1 MALPAILSVGSK
13 LLSGGSKLARTA
25 NVGRKLLG
33 RKEKKKQET
42 KVGDKEPSA
51 IVVRPST
58 SLIPATINVSGSQST
73 TETQSN
79 PETGKS
85 TLEEDVEYIKNKT
98 LEIDKLLKS
107 SFAQQKKDAA
117 NLRKLRANARRRKTE
132 DRFESGSGGR
142 VGKAKEKVK
151 KPFSNIFEGIKNYLT
166 AIVLG
171 FIAVKLVPLLPKL
184 IEFAKFIAPVVEF
197 ITDFAGVIL
206 NGLVTFIDW
215 GYKAYDATAGFIKKI
230 GGEDAAKVFDKF
242 SGAFT
247 LFANLAIIAGL
258 AAARAGDGPDFGKGK
273 GRKTGIGKGRKGP
286 TPISGRGKGRQRTT
300 TSRAARKYFDRFG
313 RDAAEK
319 RFGKDAIKSLGGK
332 YGRSGVTNAFRK
344 GATAVADKIGGKAG
358 IKVLSSLGK
367 IGKFIKVPVIGGII
381 SAVISLMSGES
392 PGKAIFKGIGS
403 VLGGALGS
411 LIPVPVVGTILGGFI
426 GDYVGDLLGTLF
438 FGGGIGAAGAKLG
451 KDILGIFT
459 GVGKGAKAIFDWI
472 FGGGLLT
479 LLKNVGGGLL
489 KFAGY
494 ILNPGGLLFDVLKG
508 GAGAIKFIVG
518 GLFNLI
524 KTVGGASLKFVSYL
538 LNPGGL
544 LWDLLKMGG
553 NIAKSIFNF
562 AINAIGSSVQFIKD
576 FIGGVFSRFIGNFP
590 TIGIP
595 EGWGIQTT
603 LGKLLGWIP
612 FLQPYMED
620 GRLTAFPDLSMFVP
634 GLGLPFFIA
643 HLGKSMFPGSFF
655 DSMPSGLGDVWK
667 GSKEVVENITEGVV
681 NTVTNVSKGTQRVGR
696 GIADALT
703 FNVFDFDKQ
712 NEVEKKEE
720 GGTVGLTQEEKE
732 KKLKSDKIV
741 PTVKSSEL
749 SISSV
754 GATLRGSGNTGKKVK
769 SLYKPAGV
777 AALAQLGNKLR
788 EVPIVGE
795 AMASA
800 VRIALGIKPDSRAFN
815 TIGANLINFASLD
828 NIDGIASSPG
838 ELAQVATKME
848 TGGEVDFLSDVES
861 LDNSAKALNIGNFLK
876 TELQRLD
883 ITAVGEEEEKK
894 QEGIFDKLFGLFE
907 PKKDP
912 NKKDPNKKDDKT
924 PGASPT
930 TDLVPGAPGAS
941 GGATSSKFGTPE
953 QKKLLDA
960 IAFAEGTTGSYGTLY
975 GGKVIPELA
984 AGEMTIAEV
993 LKMQKTKMYK
1003 GESVYGSGYDSN
1015 ATGRY
1020 QFMSYVLE
1028 EEIGIQGIDPSE
1040 KFTPELQDRII
1051 LNRVARLRGVTAALL
1066 AEEGISDK
1074 VIDMLAPEFASF
1086 PNLIGPDA
1094 QGNVGTNT
1102 SYYGQGGK
1110 TAAEIKKAYGD
1121 STGEA
1126 SAISIA
1132 EPTTPLVPGVV
1143 PSFDTQTADP
1153 SSRDRGEGSKLA
1165 GELGRFLDSKGLG
1178 SWGSGTHQ
1186 HPEHPPWPKESGHAT
1201 NSLHYESQGAR
1212 ALDIGGWGPNL
1223 FKRKG
1228 QSGTD
1233 DQTQI
1238 LGAISEFNASK
1249 GATPVELLHEGNE
1262 PSGHADHVHVAYQ
1275 GGGLIQKNETD
1286 MSKSL
1291 RTKMSYDK
1299 RSTKVLIQP
1308 VITERTITKT
1318 KPIPMMSGSS
1328 SSGGGVNNT
1337 SDRLFAG

>member
-1 MALPAILSVGSK
+1 MALPAILSGGSK

-33 RKEKKKQET
+33 IKGKKNKETQIE
-42 KVGDKEPSA
+42 DNEPSA

-58 SLIPATINVSGSQST
+58 SLIPATINVSGSKST
-73 TETQSN
+73 TEPQST
-79 PETGKS
+79 PVSGKS
-85 TLEEDVEYIKNKT
+85 TLEEDVEYIKDKT

-117 NLRKLRANARRRKTE
+117 NLRKLRANARRSKTE
-132 DRFESGSGGR
+132 DRFESGSGGI

-166 AIVLG
+166 SIVLG

-242 SGAFT
+242 SGVLTTF
-247 LFANLAIIAGL
+247 LNLAIIAGL
-258 AAARAGDGPDFGKGK
+258 SAARAGDGPDLGK

-286 TPISGRGKGRQRTT
+286 TPISGRGAGRQRTT

-319 RFGKDAIKSLGGK
+319 RFGKDAVKSLGGR
-332 YGRSGVTNAFRK
+332 YGRSGVTNTFRK

-381 SAVISLMSGES
+381 SAVLALMTGE
-392 PGKAIFKGIGS
+392 PIGKALFAGIGTII
-403 VLGGALGS
+403 GGALGT
-411 LIPVPVVGTILGGFI
+411 LIPIPFVGTILGGFI
-426 GDYVGDLLGTLF
+426 GDYVGNLLGTLF
-438 FGGGIGAAGAKLG
+438 FGGGIKEAGAKLG

-459 GVGKGAKAIFDWI
+459 GVGKGAKAIFNWV

-479 LLKNVGGGLL
+479 LLKNVGGGLI
-489 KFAGY
+489 KFVGY
-494 ILNPGGLLFDVLKG
+494 ILNPGGLLFDALKA
-508 GAGAIKFIVG
+508 GAGAVKFIVG

-524 KTVGGASLKFVSYL
+524 KTIGGAAVTFVNYL
-538 LNPGGL
+538 LDPGGL
-544 LWDLLKMGG
+544 LWDLLKIGG

-562 AINAIGSSVQFIKD
+562 AINIIGSSAEFIKD
-576 FIGGVFSRFIGNFP
+576 FIGGVFSRFIENFP
-590 TIGIP
+590 SIGIP

-603 LGKLLGWIP
+603 LGKILGWIP
-612 FLQPYMED
+612 FLSPYMED
-620 GRLTAFPDLSMFVP
+620 GRLTAFPDLTMFVP
-634 GLGLPFFIA
+634 GLGLPFFVA

-667 GSKEVVENITEGVV
+667 GAKNVVENITEGVT
-681 NTVTNVSKGTQRVGR
+681 NTATNVVKGTKKVAG
-696 GIADALT
+696 GFLDALT
-703 FNVFDFDKQ
+703 FNAFDFDKQ

-732 KKLKSDKIV
+732 KKLKSDKII
-741 PTVKSSEL
+741 PSIKSPEL
-749 SISSV
+749 SIKDV
-754 GATLRGSGNTGKKVK
+754 GATLRGSGKTGEKIK

-777 AALAQLGNKLR
+777 AALTQLGNKLR

-795 AMASA
+795 TMATA

-815 TIGANLINFASLD
+815 TIGANLINFSTLE
-828 NIDGIASSPG
+828 NIDDVASSPG
-838 ELAQVATKME
+838 ELTQVATKME
-848 TGGEVDFLSDVES
+848 TGGEVDSLSDIES
-861 LDNSAKALNIGNFLK
+861 LDNSAKAINIGNFLK
-876 TELQRLD
+876 TELTRLD
-883 ITAVGEEEEKK
+883 LTAVGKEEEKK
-894 QEGIFDKLFGLFE
+894 QESIFDKLFGLFK
-907 PKKDP
+907 PKP
-912 NKKDPNKKDDKT
+912 DKET
-924 PGASPT
+924 PGVDPT
-930 TDLVPGAPGAS
+930 TPAIPGTTPTRPGAS

-1051 LNRVARLRGVTAALL
+1051 LNRISRMRGVTAALL

-1110 TAAEIKKAYGD
+1110 SAAEIKKAYGD

-1143 PSFDTQTADP
+1143 PSSDTQTTDP

-1186 HPEHPPWPKESGHAT
+1186 HPEHPPWPKESGHAP

-1223 FKRKG
+1223 FRRKG

-1238 LGAISEFNASK
+1238 LSAISEFNASK

-1262 PSGHADHVHVAYQ
+1262 PGGHSDHVHVAYQ
-1275 GGGLIQKNETD
+1275 GGGLIQKNENNI
-1286 MSKSL
+1286 SRSL
-1291 RTKMSYDK
+1291 QTKMSYDK
-1299 RSTKVLIQP
+1299 KSTRVLIQP

>member
-1 MALPAILSVGSK
+1 MALTAILSVGSK
-13 LLSGGSKLARTA
+13 LLGGGSKLARTA

-33 RKEKKKQET
+33 IKGKKNKETQVE
-42 KVGDKEPSA
+42 DNESSA
-51 IVVRPST
+51 IIVRPST
-58 SLIPATINVSGSQST
+58 SLIPESVSVSSRQST

-197 ITDFAGVIL
+197 ITDFAGLIL

-247 LFANLAIIAGL
+247 LFANLAIVAGL

-381 SAVISLMSGES
+381 SAVISLMSGE
-392 PGKAIFKGIGS
+392 PIGKAIFSGIGT

-411 LIPVPVVGTILGGFI
+411 LIPIPVVGTILGGFI
-426 GDYVGDLLGTLF
+426 GEYVGDLLGTLF
-438 FGGGIGAAGAKLG
+438 FGGGIKEAGAKLG

-459 GVGKGAKAIFDWI
+459 GVGKGAKAIFEWV
-472 FGGGLLT
+472 FGGGLFT
-479 LLKNVGGGLL
+479 LLANIGGGVLR
-489 KFAGY
+489 FVEY
-494 ILNPGGLLFDVLKG
+494 ILNPGGLLFDVLKTS
-508 GAGAIKFIVG
+508 AGAIKFVVG
-518 GLFNLI
+518 GVFNLI
-524 KTVGGASLKFVSYL
+524 KGIGGGALQLATYL
-538 LNPGGL
+538 LSPGGL
-544 LWDLLKMGG
+544 IWDLLKMGG
-553 NIAKSIFNF
+553 SIAKVIFDFATSIVGNV
-562 AINAIGSSVQFIKD
+562 AKGAVEGTKKAA
-576 FIGGVFSRFIGNFP
+576 GG
-590 TIGIP
+590 
-595 EGWGIQTT
+595 
-603 LGKLLGWIP
+603 
-612 FLQPYMED
+612 FL
-620 GRLTAFPDLSMFVP
+620 
-634 GLGLPFFIA
+634 
-643 HLGKSMFPGSFF
+643 
-655 DSMPSGLGDVWK
+655 
-667 GSKEVVENITEGVV
+667 
-681 NTVTNVSKGTQRVGR
+681 
-696 GIADALT
+696 DALT
-703 FNVFDFDKQ
+703 LNVFDFDKQ

-720 GGTVGLTQEEKE
+720 GGIVGLTREEKE
-732 KKLKSDKIV
+732 KKLKSDKII

-754 GATLRGSGNTGKKVK
+754 GATLRGSGNTGEKVK

-800 VRIALGIKPDSRAFN
+800 VRIALGIKPDSRTFN

-848 TGGEVDFLSDVES
+848 TGGEVDFISDVES

-876 TELQRLD
+876 AELQRLD
-883 ITAVGEEEEKK
+883 LTAVGEEKEKK
-894 QEGIFDKLFGLFE
+894 QEDIFDKLFGLFK
-907 PKKDP
+907 P
-912 NKKDPNKKDDKT
+912 KKDPNKKDDKT

-930 TDLVPGAPGAS
+930 TDLVPGASGAS

-1051 LNRVARLRGVTAALL
+1051 LNRISRMRGVTAALL

-1143 PSFDTQTADP
+1143 PSSDIQTADP
-1153 SSRDRGEGSKLA
+1153 SSTPKGEGSKLA

-1178 SWGSGTHQ
+1178 GWGSGTHQ
-1186 HPEHPPWPKESGHAT
+1186 HPEHPPWPKESGHSP

-1223 FKRKG
+1223 FRRKG

-1238 LGAISEFNASK
+1238 LSAISEFNSSK
-1249 GATPVELLHEGNE
+1249 GVTPVELLHEGNE

>member
-1 MALPAILSVGSK
+1 MALPAILSGGSK
-13 LLSGGSKLARTA
+13 LLSGGSRLARTA

-33 RKEKKKQET
+33 RKEKKKEET
-42 KVGDKEPSA
+42 RVGDKEPSA

-73 TETQSN
+73 TEPQST
-79 PETGKS
+79 PVSGKS

-107 SFAQQKKDAA
+107 SFAQRKKEAA
-117 NLRKLRANARRRKTE
+117 KLRKSRENARRSKKE
-132 DRFESGSGGR
+132 EGYEKGGSSGIL
-142 VGKAKEKVK
+142 GKAKEKVK
-151 KPFSNIFEGIKNYLT
+151 APFSNIFEGIKNYLT
-166 AIVLG
+166 SIVLG
-171 FIAVKLVPLLPKL
+171 FIAVRLIPLLPKL

-215 GYKAYDATAGFIKKI
+215 GYKAYDATAGFIKNI
-230 GGEDAAKVFDKF
+230 GGEDAAKAFDKF

-247 LFANLAIIAGL
+247 LFANLAIVAGL
-258 AAARAGDGPDFGKGK
+258 AAARAGDDPDFGKGK

-300 TSRAARKYFDRFG
+300 TSRSARKYFDRFG

-319 RFGKDAIKSLGGK
+319 RFGKDAVKSLGGK
-332 YGRSGVTNAFRK
+332 YGRSGVTNTFRK
-344 GATAVADKIGGKAG
+344 GATAVADKIGGKGG
-358 IKVLSSLGK
+358 IKALATLGK

-392 PGKAIFKGIGS
+392 PGKAIFSGIGT

-426 GDYVGDLLGTLF
+426 GEYVGDLLGTLF

-472 FGGGLLT
+472 FGGGLFT

-489 KFAGY
+489 KFVGY
-494 ILNPGGLLFDVLKG
+494 ILNPGGLLFDALKG

-524 KTVGGASLKFVSYL
+524 KTVGGASLKFVNYL

-553 NIAKSIFNF
+553 NVAKSIFNF
-562 AINAIGSSVQFIKD
+562 AINAIGSSVQFIED
-576 FIGGVFSRFIGNFP
+576 FIGGIFSRFIGNFP
-590 TIGIP
+590 SIGIP
-595 EGWGIQTT
+595 KGFGIQTT
-603 LGKLLGWIP
+603 LGKLLGWMP

-634 GLGLPFFIA
+634 GLGLPFFTA

-667 GSKEVVENITEGVV
+667 GSTDAVKNITEGVT
-681 NTVTNVSKGTQRVGR
+681 NTVTNAAKGTQRVGR

-703 FNVFDFDKQ
+703 FNVFDFDKK

-720 GGTVGLTQEEKE
+720 GGTVGLTAEEKE

-741 PTVKSSEL
+741 PTIKSSEL
-749 SISSV
+749 SVKDV
-754 GATLRGSGNTGKKVK
+754 GATLKGSGNTGEKVK
-769 SLYKPAGV
+769 SLYKPAGII
-777 AALAQLGNKLR
+777 ALTKLGNKLR

-795 AMASA
+795 SMATA

-815 TIGANLINFASLD
+815 TIGANLINFATLD

-848 TGGEVDFLSDVES
+848 TGGEVDFISDVES
-861 LDNSAKALNIGNFLK
+861 LDNSAKAINMGNFLK

-883 ITAVGEEEEKK
+883 LTAVDKEEGKK
-894 QEGIFDKLFGLFE
+894 QESIFDKLFGLFKPE
-907 PKKDP
+907 
-912 NKKDPNKKDDKT
+912 KDPNKKDDKT
-924 PGASPT
+924 PGSTPT
-930 TDLVPGAPGAS
+930 SPGAS
-941 GGATSSKFGTPE
+941 GSFTGSSGGAGVGTPE
-953 QKKLLDA
+953 QMALLDA
-960 IAFAEGTTGSYGTLY
+960 ISFAEGTTKSYGTIF
-975 GGKVIPELA
+975 GGKVVPEL
-984 AGEMTIAEV
+984 E
-993 LKMQKTKMYK
+993 K
-1003 GESVYGSGYDSN
+1003 GELTIDQVHAMMMTGKLNGRDVGYATGGQWSSV

-1020 QFMSYVLE
+1020 QFMPDTLRD
-1028 EEIGIQGIDPSE
+1028 IQRNMGLSGDTL
-1040 KFTPELQDRII
+1040 FTPEMQDKMILDRI
-1051 LNRVARLRGVTAALL
+1051 ASYRGVTPELL
-1066 AEEGISDK
+1066 AAEGLSTNVLDK
-1074 VIDMLAPEFASF
+1074 LAREFASLPSSEKGGKSF
-1086 PNLIGPDA
+1086 
-1094 QGNVGTNT
+1094 
-1102 SYYGQGGK
+1102 YGQPVK
-1110 TAAEIKKAYGD
+1110 SAESLRQTFNSAVGAREE
-1121 STGEA
+1121 EA
-1126 SAISIA
+1126 QQAQMAQQQPQSSA
-1132 EPTTPLVPGVV
+1132 PNM
-1143 PSFDTQTADP
+1143 QTADP
-1153 SSRDRGEGSKLA
+1153 SSRPKSDGSKLA

-1186 HPEHPPWPKESGHAT
+1186 HPEHPPWPKESGHAP

-1223 FKRKG
+1223 FRRKG

-1238 LGAISEFNASK
+1238 LSAISEFNASK

-1262 PSGHADHVHVAYQ
+1262 PGGHSDHVHVAYQ
-1275 GGGLIQKNETD
+1275 GGGLIQKNENNI
-1286 MSKSL
+1286 SRSL
-1291 RTKMSYDK
+1291 QTKMSYDK
-1299 RSTKVLIQP
+1299 KSTRVLIQP

-1328 SSGGGVNNT
+1328 SSDGGVNST

>member
-1 MALPAILSVGSK
+1 MALTAILSGGSK
-13 LLSGGSKLARTA
+13 LLGGGSKLARTA

-33 RKEKKKQET
+33 IKGKKNKETRVE
-42 KVGDKEPSA
+42 DNEPSA
-51 IVVRPST
+51 IIVRPST
-58 SLIPATINVSGSQST
+58 SLIPESVSVSSGQST

-142 VGKAKEKVK
+142 VGKEKEKVK

-215 GYKAYDATAGFIKKI
+215 GYKAYDATAGFIKNI

-489 KFAGY
+489 KFVGY

-508 GAGAIKFIVG
+508 GAGAFKFIVG

-720 GGTVGLTQEEKE
+720 GGTVGLTQEEKD

-754 GATLRGSGNTGKKVK
+754 GSTLRGGGKTGEKVK

-777 AALAQLGNKLR
+777 VALTKLGNKLR

-795 AMASA
+795 AMATA

-815 TIGANLINFASLD
+815 TIGANLVNFATLD

-883 ITAVGEEEEKK
+883 LTAVGEEEEKK
-894 QEGIFDKLFGLFE
+894 QESIFDKLFGLFK
-907 PKKDP
+907 P
-912 NKKDPNKKDDKT
+912 KKDPNKKDDKT

-941 GGATSSKFGTPE
+941 GSSLDLGSTEYGEGPLIRAATAAGYKDKE
-953 QKKLLDA
+953 MA
-960 IAFAEGTTGSYGTLY
+960 AFLAQMAHESGNFKYRREIGGGYARY
-975 GGKVIPELA
+975 GGGGPYTAPDGKTYPAKYHGRGYIQLTHDYNYKKYGEELGIDLLKNPELA
-984 AGEMTIAEV
+984 MQGDVAAKIAV
-993 LKMQKTKMYK
+993 SYWNKNVRPTVK
-1003 GESVYGSGYDSN
+1003 GDWDNVFLHSKAINYPAARSPSDVNGMADRQAKYDKYVKQIGSGELAKKVETS
-1015 ATGRY
+1015 
-1020 QFMSYVLE
+1020 MS
-1028 EEIGIQGIDPSE
+1028 
-1040 KFTPELQDRII
+1040 
-1051 LNRVARLRGVTAALL
+1051 
-1066 AEEGISDK
+1066 
-1074 VIDMLAPEFASF
+1074 APK
-1086 PNLIGPDA
+1086 PPG
-1094 QGNVGTNT
+1094 
-1102 SYYGQGGK
+1102 
-1110 TAAEIKKAYGD
+1110 
-1121 STGEA
+1121 
-1126 SAISIA
+1126 
-1132 EPTTPLVPGVV
+1132 PGVV
-1143 PSFDTQTADP
+1143 PSSNTQTADP
-1153 SSRDRGEGSKLA
+1153 SSTPKGNGSKLA
-1165 GELGRFLDSKGLG
+1165 GELGRFLDLKGLG
-1178 SWGSGTHQ
+1178 DWGSGTHQ
-1186 HPEHPPWPKESGHAT
+1186 HPEHPPWPKESGHAV

-1212 ALDIGGWGPNL
+1212 ALDIGGFGPNAY
-1223 FKRKG
+1223 RKEG
-1228 QSGTD
+1228 YTGTD

-1238 LGAISEFNASK
+1238 LAAISEFNSSK

-1262 PSGHADHVHVAYQ
+1262 PSGHWNHVHVAYQ
-1275 GGGLIQKNETD
+1275 GGGLIQKNVTD